1 MLKGAST
8 ARNRAPPSKE
18 GRETKCIEVGHGAFP
33 ERANKSKIMTFSSDK
48 I

>member
-8 ARNRAPPSKE
+8 ARHRAPPSKE
-18 GRETKCIEVGHGAFP
+18 RGTKGIEVGHGAFP
-33 ERANKSKIMTFSSDK
+33 ERANKSKIMTFFSK

>member
-8 ARNRAPPSKE
+8 ARHRTPPSKE
-18 GRETKCIEVGHGAFP
+18 RRGTKGIEVGHGAFP
-33 ERANKSKIMTFSSDK
+33 ERANKSKIMTFFSK